1 MLIATA
7 GHVDHGK
14 TSLLQALTGINADRL
29 PEEQRRGMTIDL
41 GYAYWP
47 QPDGRV
53 IGFIDVPGHEKF
65 LANMLAGIGGIDHAL
80 LLIACD
86 DGVMP
91 QTREHLHLLQLSG
104 VPTLSVVLT
113 KADRVSAERIERV
126 SHDVQQCLV
135 EHGLKAAGIFTT
147 ASTTGHGIAALQD
160 HLRTLSPAARALDR
174 PFRLAIDRVFTVK
187 GAGTVVTGTALAGQ
201 VQLGDSL
208 QLCSTRQQVTVQSV
222 TVRSL
227 HAQNRPTERASAGER
242 IALNLRGADPAS
254 IQRGD
259 WLLASAA
266 TTNPHHTDAPPY
278 CDRLIVSLTPATAFS
293 HWQPLHIYHAASH
306 VTGRLALLS
315 EPASTNADSTTQP
328 TLAELRLDTPLLLTE
343 QDCLLLR
350 DISARQTLGA
360 ALVVDLFPPLRGKRR
375 PERLTFWQ
383 HYHSILSD
391 DAKALALRL
400 TQGAL
405 DPVQFMWSRQLPS
418 QTLRQLCQQ
427 AQVIHAG
434 DHLLS
439 TAHAAELHQRL
450 LTALSTFHQQYPD
463 QAGVSLSRLLR
474 IALPAEP
481 VRCAEA
487 LLRQLLQNGLI
498 LHRQGWLHLPTHS
511 VSFNTQQ
518 QQQWAIIL
526 PHLLADTACWVRDL
540 AHACELEESAVRSLL
555 KSAAAQGKVTAIVPD
570 RYCLQSCLL
579 HCAELIRTQQATQ
592 GSTSAA
598 DFRDQLGIGRK
609 LAIQIL
615 EYFDRSGFTRRRGN
629 AHLLRDPLMFTLAE
643 EMSFTQ
649 QPTNEV
655 NLGNGSGKVHQEPHH
670 EADMVNTTI
679 DTLTAAARPA

>member
-80 LLIACD
+80 LLVACD

-91 QTREHLHLLQLSG
+91 QTHEHLHLLQLSS

-126 SHDVQQCLV
+126 SHDVQECLA
-135 EHGLKAAGIFTT
+135 EYGLDATGIFIT
-147 ASTTGHGIAALQD
+147 ASTTGQGIAALQD
-160 HLRTLSPAARALDR
+160 HLRTLTPTARALDR

-208 QLCSTRQQVTVQSV
+208 QLCSARQQVTVQSV
-222 TVRSL
+222 TVRGL
-227 HAQNRPTERASAGER
+227 HAQNRPTEYACAGER

-259 WLLASAA
+259 WLLASA
-266 TTNPHHTDAPPY
+266 TTTSPLHADAPPY

-360 ALVVDLFPPLRGKRR
+360 AHVVDLFPPLRGKRR

-383 HYHSILSD
+383 HYHAILSD
-391 DAKALALRL
+391 DTKALALRL

-405 DPVQFMWSRQLPS
+405 DPVQFVWSRQLPS

-427 AQVIHAG
+427 AHVIHAG

-439 TAHAAELHQRL
+439 TAHAAELRQRL
-450 LTALSTFHQQYPD
+450 LTALGTFHQQHPD
-463 QAGVSLSRLLR
+463 QPGVSLSRLLR

-487 LLRQLLQNGLI
+487 LLRQLLQDGLI

-511 VSFNTQQ
+511 VSFNAQQ
-518 QQQWAIIL
+518 QQQWALIL
-526 PHLLADTACWVRDL
+526 AHLLADTACWVRDL
-540 AHACELEESAVRSLL
+540 AHACELEENAVRSLL
-555 KSAAAQGKVTAIVPD
+555 KSAAVQGKVTAIVPD

-629 AHLLRDPLMFTLAE
+629 AHLLRDPLMFTLSE

-649 QPTNEV
+649 QPTNNV
-655 NLGNGSGKVHQEPHH
+655 NSGNRSGKARQETCH
-670 EADMVNTTI
+670 ETDMVNTTI
-679 DTLTAAARPA
+679 DTLTAPATPA

>member
-14 TSLLQALTGINADRL
+14 TRLLQALTGINADRL

-80 LLIACD
+80 LLVACD

-91 QTREHLHLLQLSG
+91 QTREHMHLLQLSG
-104 VPTLSVVLT
+104 VPALSVVLT
-113 KADRVSAERIERV
+113 KADRVSAARSHIV
-126 SHDVQQCLV
+126 SQEVQQCLAQ
-135 EHGLKAAGIFTT
+135 HGLAATGVFIT
-147 ASTTGHGIAALQD
+147 ASTTGQGIAQLQA
-160 HLRTLSPAARALDR
+160 HLRSLTPSPRALDR

-201 VQLGDSL
+201 VQTGDTL
-208 QLCSTRQQVTVQSV
+208 QLCRAHPEVTAQAV

-227 HAQNRPTERASAGER
+227 HAQNRSTDYAGAGER
-242 IALNLRGADPAS
+242 IALNLRGADPAL

-259 WLLASAA
+259 WLLTSSS
-266 TTNPHHTDAPPY
+266 THGHVPPY
-278 CDRLIVSLTPATAFS
+278 SDRLIVSLTPAAAFS

-315 EPASTNADSTTQP
+315 EPADTNADSATQP
-328 TLAELRLDTPLLLTE
+328 VLAELRLDTPLLLTE
-343 QDCLLLR
+343 QDRLLLR

-360 ALVVDLFPPLRGKRR
+360 AKILDLFPPLRGKRR

-383 HYHSILSD
+383 QYHTIIED
-391 DAKALALRL
+391 DASALALRL
-400 TQGAL
+400 SQGAL
-405 DPVQFMWSRQLPS
+405 APEKFAWSRQLDS
-418 QTLRQLCQQ
+418 QMLTQLCQQ

-434 DHLLS
+434 DSLLS
-439 TAHAAELHQRL
+439 PSHAAELHQRL
-450 LTALSTFHQQYPD
+450 LTVLSSYHQQHPD
-463 QAGVSLSRLLR
+463 QPGVSLSRLLR
-474 IALPAEP
+474 MALPAEP
-481 VRCAEA
+481 ARCAEA
-487 LLRQLLQNGLI
+487 LLRQLLQAGLI
-498 LHRQGWLHLPTHS
+498 LHRQGWLHLPTHR
-511 VSFNTQQ
+511 VSFNTEQ
-518 QQQWAIIL
+518 QQQWALIL
-526 PHLLADTACWVRDL
+526 PHLHSDTACWVRDL
-540 AHACELEESAVRSLL
+540 SHATDLEESTVRSLL

-579 HCAELIRTQQATQ
+579 HCAALIRTQQATQ
-592 GSTSAA
+592 GCTSAA

-629 AHLLRDPLMFTLAE
+629 THLLRDPLMFTQSE

-649 QPTNEV
+649 QDASEVNIKNGIKIAHQAPHHTNE
-655 NLGNGSGKVHQEPHH
+655 
-670 EADMVNTTI
+670 AANTTT
-679 DTLTAAARPA
+679 DKLTVPVIPA